1 MSAPTVFP
9 IGATVTIDQL
19 ADDPYPIFHRL
30 RATEPVTWVPAIGQ
44 WLVTSRDLVMEVL
57 RDTMRF
63 RTDDPRSPIRETFGP
78 QMLSTEG
85 ASQRR
90 YKSACAPPFNAK
102 AVDALTPL
110 VQDVVAARVGALPAS
125 GADLRST
132 YAAPVAVATVAR
144 VLGLD
149 PAGDGLL
156 REWYDTFADALINYA
171 GDPETRTRAE
181 AAVRAFR
188 ATLQPLLR
196 APDAA
201 SSALLHTLARAHPR
215 LLDDEEIAANALI
228 VLFGGIETTEASIA
242 NTLWAILSHPSALGV
257 GHLDADA
264 VDRCVEETLR
274 WEPAVQ
280 TCSRYA
286 PQAVMLG
293 GVPIPA
299 GAIVQCMLGAAN
311 RDPAHYR
318 DPDRWNPARADP
330 TPHLAFGFGR
340 HFCLGA
346 ALARVEARTALL
358 ALFRRHPHCR
368 LDPVRPS
375 RPHGHEFRKPPRLDV
390 LWA

>member
-1 MSAPTVFP
+1 MSASTSFP

-19 ADDPYPIFHRL
+19 ADDPYPVFHHL
-30 RATEPVTWVPAIGQ
+30 RAAEPVTWAPAIGQ
-44 WLVTSRDLVMEVL
+44 WLVTSRDLIMEVL
-57 RDTMRF
+57 RDTAHF

-85 ASQRR
+85 ALQRR

-110 VQDVVAARVGALPAS
+110 VHEVVAAHAGALPAT
-125 GADLRST
+125 GAELRSA

-171 GDPETRTRAE
+171 GDPGTRSRAE

-188 ATLQPLLR
+188 VSLR
-196 APDAA
+196 PVLASPDRA
-201 SSALLHTLARAHPR
+201 SQALLHTLARAYPR

-242 NTLWAILSHPSALGV
+242 NTLWAMLSHPSALDV
-257 GHLDADA
+257 GQLDAEA
-264 VDRCVEETLR
+264 MDRCVEETFR

-286 PQAVMLG
+286 PEAVTLG
-293 GVPIPA
+293 GVPLPA

-318 DPDRWNPARADP
+318 APDRWNPTRADP

-346 ALARVEARTALL
+346 ALARLEARTALL
-358 ALFRRHPHCR
+358 ALFRRHPRSR
-368 LDPVRPS
+368 LDSERPS

-390 LWA
+390 LWE

>member
-1 MSAPTVFP
+1 MSASTSFP

-19 ADDPYPIFHRL
+19 ADDPYPVFHHL
-30 RATEPVTWVPAIGQ
+30 RATEPVTWAPAIGQ
-44 WLVTSRDLVMEVL
+44 WLVTSRDLIMEVL
-57 RDTMRF
+57 RDTAHF

-85 ASQRR
+85 ALQRR

-110 VQDVVAARVGALPAS
+110 VHEVVAAHAGALPAT
-125 GADLRST
+125 GAELRSA

-171 GDPETRTRAE
+171 GDPGTRSRAE

-188 ATLQPLLR
+188 VSLR
-196 APDAA
+196 PVLASPDRA
-201 SSALLHTLARAHPR
+201 SQALLHTLARAYPR

-242 NTLWAILSHPSALGV
+242 NTLWAMLSHPSALDV
-257 GHLDADA
+257 GQLDAEA
-264 VDRCVEETLR
+264 MDRCVEETFR

-286 PQAVMLG
+286 PEAVTLG
-293 GVPIPA
+293 GVPLPA

-311 RDPAHYR
+311 RDPARYR
-318 DPDRWNPARADP
+318 APDRWNPTRADP

-346 ALARVEARTALL
+346 ALARLEARTALL
-358 ALFRRHPHCR
+358 ALFRRHPRSR
-368 LDPVRPS
+368 LDSERPS

-390 LWA
+390 LWE

>member
-9 IGATVTIDQL
+9 IGATVTIDQM
-19 ADDPYPIFHRL
+19 ADDPFPIVHRL
-30 RATEPVTWVPAIGQ
+30 RATEPVAWVPAIVQ
-44 WLVTSRDLVMEVL
+44 WLLTSRDLIMEVL

-85 ASQRR
+85 APQRR
-90 YKSACAPPFNAK
+90 YKSACAPPFNTK
-102 AVDALTPL
+102 AADSLTPL
-110 VQDVVAARVGALPAS
+110 VQDVVAEHVGCLPAT
-125 GADLRST
+125 GAELRSA
-132 YAAPVAVATVAR
+132 YAAPVAVASVAR

-181 AAVRAFR
+181 AAVRAFC
-188 ATLQPLLR
+188 AALQPILH

-201 SSALLHTLARAHPR
+201 SSALLHTLARAHLR

-242 NTLWAILSHPSALGV
+242 NTLWAIRSHRSALGV
-257 GHLDADA
+257 GHLDVDA
-264 VDRCVEETLR
+264 VEQCVEETLC

-286 PQAVMLG
+286 PDAVILG
-293 GVPIPA
+293 GVPLPA
-299 GAIVQCMLGAAN
+299 GAIVQCMMGAAN

-318 DPDRWNPARADP
+318 APSSWNPARADP
-330 TPHLAFGFGR
+330 TPHLTNGFGR
-340 HFCLGA
+340 HVCLGA
-346 ALARVEARTALL
+346 ALARLDARTALL
-358 ALFRRHPHCR
+358 ALFRRQPNCR
-368 LDPVRPS
+368 LDPARPS
-375 RPHGHEFRKPPRLDV
+375 RPNGHEFRKPPRLDV

>member
-1 MSAPTVFP
+1 MTTDPAFP
-9 IGATVTIDQL
+9 IGATVTLDQL

-30 RATEPVTWVPAIGQ
+30 RATEPVTWAPAIGQ

-63 RTDDPRSPIRETFGP
+63 RTDDPLSPIRATFGP
-78 QMLSTEG
+78 QMLSAEG
-85 ASQRR
+85 AMQRR
-90 YKSACAPPFNAK
+90 FKSACAPPFNAR

-110 VQDVVAARVGALPAS
+110 VHEVVAAHVGALPAT
-125 GADLRST
+125 GAELRST

-171 GDPETRTRAE
+171 GDPGTRTRAE

-188 ATLQPLLR
+188 ATLQPILHD
-196 APDAA
+196 PDAA

-215 LLDDEEIAANALI
+215 MLDDEEIAANALI

-242 NTLWAILSHPSALGV
+242 NTMWAILAHPTAQGV

-264 VDRCVEETLR
+264 VDRCVEETFR

-286 PQAVMLG
+286 PEAVLLG
-293 GVPIPA
+293 GVPLPA

-311 RDPAHYR
+311 RDPTYFR
-318 DPDRWNPARADP
+318 VPDCWNPMRADP

-346 ALARVEARTALL
+346 ALARLEARTALL
-358 ALFRRHPHCR
+358 ALFRRHPRSR
-368 LDPVRPS
+368 LDPERPS